1 MILDMAPRHD
11 TGRSVETPLVR
22 LLLFARGDRRAE
34 KDTTR
39 HQIMVAAIQLFTRL
53 GYGGTSM
60 RAIAS
65 EVGIQAASIYAHFPQ
80 GKSQI
85 LFEGLREI
93 FEEFLAHLISPLTP
107 EMSSDE
113 QLGTIIEQHVLWQ
126 LDYGSKALAWDA
138 AFSGL
143 GVHGVLADEQQK
155 ELRRLQRLYHD
166 YLAELIA
173 EQVPQGADVRRLTR
187 LCLLL
192 CDDAGR
198 VRANDEP
205 TDSVSRFVRSLFMD
219 DILRAVAPS
228 T

>member
-1 MILDMAPRHD
+1 MAPRPE
-11 TGRSVETPLVR
+11 TARSAETPLVR
-22 LLLFARGDRRAE
+22 LLLFARGDRRAG
-34 KDTTR
+34 KDNTR

-60 RAIAS
+60 RAIAA

-93 FEEFLAHLISPLTP
+93 FEEFLAHLIAPLTP

-113 QLGTIIEQHVLWQ
+113 QLGALIEQHVMWQ

-143 GVHGVLADEQQK
+143 GVHGVLEEEQRQ

-173 EQVPQGADVRRLTR
+173 EQVPEGADVGRLTR

-198 VRANDEP
+198 LRADDETTGDVARHVR
-205 TDSVSRFVRSLFMD
+205 RLFIG
-219 DILRAVAPS
+219 DILGAAAQR